1 MSTRIEKDFTFHS
14 AVHFNEKFII
24 NSFTVTTSI
33 IVETEDIREQNVA
46 MERLEYFF
54 NEVFANSIFID
65 STLESQIQKYKQVG
79 IKVIA
84 LPEEPY
90 DQIIGMV
97 ILLKLNAIMEGKMFV
112 TDLNISSYLSD
123 EVRFTIVSEI
133 AEALFDGE
141 DWFQRNSLETEN
153 TSVNE
158 SKVVK
163 LFEDCWTELGL
174 SWKEKSAKGKM
185 KS

>member
-14 AVHFNEKFII
+14 AVHFNEKFLI
-24 NSFTVTTSI
+24 NSFEVTTSI
-33 IVETEDIREQNVA
+33 YVETENIREQNVA
-46 MERLEYFF
+46 MERLEYLF
-54 NEVFANSIFID
+54 NEVLSNSIFID
-65 STLESQIQKYKQVG
+65 ESLKNEIESYRKSG
-79 IKVIA
+79 IKIIT

-97 ILLKLNAIMEGKMFV
+97 LLLKLNSIIEGKLHI

-123 EVRFTIVSEI
+123 GVRLTIVSEI
-133 AEALFDGE
+133 AENLFDG
-141 DWFQRNSLETEN
+141 DHWFKRNSLETEN
-153 TSVNE
+153 SSVNE

-163 LFEDCWTELGL
+163 LFEDCWNELGL
-174 SWKEKSAKGKM
+174 SWKEKLAKGKM